1 MAATIRRL
9 MGAKGNLLLRKK
21 NGEKKKSIG
30 RRNVTVMAYV
40 SFLGMKE
47 EYETMRLSPGATEE
61 DVKST
66 YIHLIFE
73 LDSFIFCTIAYF
85 Y

>member
-1 MAATIRRL
+1 
-9 MGAKGNLLLRKK
+9 MGAQGNSFLRKK
-21 NGEKKKSIG
+21 NGEKKNSAG
-30 RRNVTVMAYV
+30 RRNVTVTDSVA
-40 SFLGMKE
+40 FPKMKE
-47 EYETMRLSPGATEE
+47 KYETMRLSPGATEE

-66 YIHLIFE
+66 YIHLIFD